1 MEQLRAFGG
10 PRMATIVEFRRSLR
24 RLAAP
29 AARTEG
35 SADIVFFPGVRYER
49 EPVPEP
55 QNPKKAKRRR
65 DTLQLE
71 N

>member
-1 MEQLRAFGG
+1 
-10 PRMATIVEFRRSLR
+10 MATIVEFRRPPRKRVGS
-24 RLAAP
+24 AAG
-29 AARTEG
+29 TEG

-49 EPVPEP
+49 EEPPEG
-55 QNPKKAKRRR
+55 QNRKKAKRRR